1 MPSEEYNK
9 NLLINSSYGQSLSK
23 TIKHERI
30 MGKTLSECLIKTTA
44 LIEQAA
50 IFLFIQNKYFIITFL
65 RMIIIISSKIKI
77 SLTPI
82 SNNIID
88 KENNILTVMKKFP
101 AIIYQY

>member
-1 MPSEEYNK
+1 
-9 NLLINSSYGQSLSK
+9 
-23 TIKHERI
+23 
-30 MGKTLSECLIKTTA
+30 MGKNLSECLIKTTA